1 MGLNAVSY
9 QSWDTRA
16 KKIQNRNLKLYGRS
30 LTWVSMLYYLGKAIK
45 VIYEDDKIVMVDE
58 EEYKKIRK
66 ELLTGITPGST
77 EDPPKPKCYGKH
89 GTGKIPCITCTLEDS
104 CYKNTVE
111 AA

>member
-1 MGLNAVSY
+1 MGLTAVSY

-16 KKIQNRNLKLYGRS
+16 KRIQNRNLRLYGRS
-30 LTWVSMLYYLGKAIK
+30 LTWVSMLHYLGKAIK

-58 EEYKKIRK
+58 EEYKRIRK

-77 EDPPKPKCYGKH
+77 ENPPMAKCYGDY
-89 GTGKIPCITCTLEDS
+89 GNGKIPCIMCTLEDS
-104 CYKNTVE
+104 CREKTRE